1 MSKITNRSIKIEGA
15 REHNLKDVH
24 VEIPKDKLTV
34 ITGVSGSGKS
44 SLAFDTLYAEGQ
56 RRYLD
61 TFSAY
66 ARQMIGNLEKPDV
79 DRIAGLSPVISIEQ
93 KTSGWNP
100 RSTVGTVTELYDYMR
115 LLYARIGEAFSYK
128 TGNKMVRYSE
138 EQILD
143 FLLDNYMN
151 KKIVILGP
159 VVRGRK
165 GHYRELFEHY
175 RKMGYTKV
183 RIDGELS
190 ELRPGMKLD
199 RYKMHDIEVVV
210 DRLSIHHSKKLRL
223 SQAVSTALE
232 LGKGLLFIEFIEDKE
247 LATFS
252 KQLMDPESGLSYEIP
267 SPNTFSF
274 NSPYGYCSTCKGLGN
289 LFEADLSKIIPNDQL
304 SIAKGGFAPLGEE
317 RDNWNFRQLRAL
329 SKKFKFTF
337 ASPIKDLPEDALEII
352 LFGGQA
358 KGSKVSLDNAEDWDY
373 TYTINK
379 DGLKGMLEGWYKN
392 SSSER
397 IRNWSEQFM
406 SLSICP
412 TCEGSRLK
420 KEALHF
426 KLNDKNIAELAQLN
440 LSSLAIWFNELP
452 KYLTNKQ
459 KQIGSELIREIQNRT
474 NFLLDVGLNY
484 LTLNRPARTLSGGES
499 QRTRLATQIGS
510 KLTGI
515 TYILDEPSIGLH
527 ARDNNRLI
535 GALKGLTSI
544 GNTVV
549 VVEHD
554 KEIMIASDYLIDI
567 GPGAGKNG
575 GFITAAGALSSLKKI
590 ESETVLFLQNKRQI
604 SIPKKRRKG
613 NGNFI
618 NLTGASGHNLK
629 SINLK
634 IPLGTFI
641 CVTGVS
647 GSGKSTLIH
656 STLYPILR
664 NHLYKTIKNPLAYKK
679 ISGLEH
685 IDKIIEIDQKP
696 IGRTPR
702 SNPATYT
709 GVFTEIRQLYA
720 KTPESKIRGYKPGRF
735 SFNVKGGRCETCGGA
750 GKRVIEMNFLP
761 DVLVNCESCM
771 GRRYNR
777 ETLEILFKGKTIS
790 DVLEMPV
797 DEAAGFFE
805 AIPKIYK
812 KLKTLKDVGLGYI
825 TLGQQATTLSG
836 GEAQRV
842 KLAEELSKRDTGKT
856 FYILDEPTTGLHF
869 SDIEFLLKVLNLLVD
884 KGNTV
889 LVIEHN
895 MDIIKCADHVIDLG
909 PEGGAEGGKIVAQGS
924 PEKISRSTTSYTAQ
938 YLKKE
943 LNQKLVGLPSN

>member
-1 MSKITNRSIKIEGA
+1 MSNKTTRSINIEGA
-15 REHNLKDVH
+15 RENNLQDVH
-24 VEIPKDKLTV
+24 ISIPKDKLTV

-61 TFSAY
+61 TFSSY

-79 DRIAGLSPVISIEQ
+79 DRITGLSPVISIEQ

-100 RSTVGTVTELYDYMR
+100 RSTVGTVTELYDYLR
-115 LLYARIGEAFSYK
+115 LLFARIGEAYSYK
-128 TGNKMVRYSE
+128 TGNKMIRYSE
-138 EQILD
+138 EQIIAYILE
-143 FLLDNYMN
+143 NYSRQN
-151 KKIVILGP
+151 LTILGP

-183 RIDGELS
+183 RVDGAVKELS
-190 ELRPGMKLD
+190 PGMKVD

-210 DRLSIHHSKKLRL
+210 DRIKIEESKKVRL
-223 SQAVSTALE
+223 AQAVATSLD
-232 LGKGLLFIEFIEDKE
+232 LGKGLLFIELKSSGDVV
-247 LATFS
+247 TFS
-252 KQLMDPESGLSYEIP
+252 KQLMDPASGLSYEIP

-274 NSPYGYCSTCKGLGN
+274 NSPYGYCPTCKGLGT
-289 LFEADLSKIIPNDQL
+289 LFEADMDKIVPDDDV
-304 SIAKGGFAPLGEE
+304 SIAKGGLAPLGEE
-317 RDNWNFRQLRAL
+317 RDNWNFRQLRSIA
-329 SKKFKFTF
+329 KKFKFTF
-337 ASPIKDLPEDALEII
+337 ASPIKDLPKDALILI
-352 LFGGQA
+352 LFGGSA
-358 KGSKVSLDNAEDWDY
+358 INSKVKIDDDDEWDY

-392 SSSER
+392 STSER
-397 IRNWSEQFM
+397 IRNWSEQYM
-406 SLSICP
+406 SLTTCP

-420 KEALHF
+420 KEALYF
-426 KLNDKNIAELAQLN
+426 KLHDKNIAELALMN
-440 LSSLAIWFNELP
+440 LDNLAAWIKILP
-452 KYLTNKQ
+452 KHLSKKQ
-459 KQIGSELIREIQNRT
+459 KAIGSELVREIANRT

-527 ARDNNRLI
+527 ARDNDRLI
-535 GALKGLTSI
+535 GALKDLTEI

-567 GPGAGKNG
+567 GPGAGRNG
-575 GFITAAGALSSLKKI
+575 GHITAAGNLKSLAKNTSNTVAYLHDKKEI
-590 ESETVLFLQNKRQI
+590 AVPQE
-604 SIPKKRRKG
+604 RRKG
-613 NGNFI
+613 NGENI
-618 NLTGASGHNLK
+618 ELIGATGHNLK
-629 SINLK
+629 NVTLT
-634 IPLGTFI
+634 IPLGMFI

-656 STLYPILR
+656 DTLYPILR
-664 NHLYKTIKNPLAYKK
+664 NHLYRTIKNPLPYKK
-679 ISGLEH
+679 ITGLEH

-709 GVFTEIRQLYA
+709 GVFTEIRSMFA
-720 KTPESKIRGYKPGRF
+720 KTPEAKIRGYKPGRF

-750 GKRVIEMNFLP
+750 GKRVIVMNFLP
-761 DVLVNCESCM
+761 DVLVDCETCL

-777 ETLEILFKGKTIS
+777 ETLEILYKGKTIN
-790 DVLEMPV
+790 DVLEMSV
-797 DEAAGFFE
+797 AEASRFFE
-805 AIPKIYK
+805 AIPKIYR
-812 KLKTLKDVGLGYI
+812 KLKTIEDVGLGYI

-842 KLAEELSKRDTGKT
+842 KLAEELSKRATGQT
-856 FYILDEPTTGLHF
+856 LYILDEPTTGLHF
-869 SDIEFLLKVLNLLVD
+869 SDIEYLLKVLNLLAD

-895 MDIIKCADHVIDLG
+895 MDIIKCADHIIDIG
-909 PEGGAEGGKIVAQGS
+909 PEGGDAGGTIVAEGS
-924 PEKISRSTTSYTAQ
+924 PEKIAKVKKSYTGQ

-943 LNQKLVGLPSN
+943 L